1 MEQNIDIKQLF
12 DKYIAGFASKVEIQ
26 QLYDY
31 FEITGNSQE
40 LDTLINAYLESE
52 KEHTTKIT
60 DDKVMQLVSN
70 TWYSIQGAM
79 PAAPEQKRKVIPLK
93 WIAAA
98 AAVLIVGMTLT
109 FVFWNNKPAAP
120 QLTSIYG
127 GDVLPGTNKATL
139 TLSNGKR
146 FELKDSK
153 SGVSIE
159 GTSIAYQDG
168 ETITQTDEVLQA
180 TIEVP
185 KGGIYSLKLADG
197 TRVQLNSG
205 STFSYPTR
213 FNGSERLVKLS
224 GEGYFEVSHNPAKPF
239 KVQSAG
245 QLLTVLG
252 THFNVQAYENEPI
265 ETALLEGKV
274 LVQATASKGSA
285 ILSPNQLAKFT
296 NGKFN
301 LKNVNGQDYI
311 GWTKSLFV
319 FNDLTLG
326 QIFKHLE
333 RWYDVDIDYP
343 ASISEDRF
351 MMEIPKDRKL
361 SEILDAISTVGELS
375 FTIQGRRITVTKR

>member
-1 MEQNIDIKQLF
+1 MEQNIKQLF
-12 DKYIAGFASKVEIQ
+12 DKYVAGSATKEEIK

-31 FEITGNSQE
+31 FESTGNSQE
-40 LDTLINAYLESE
+40 LDRLINDYLRMDNELTS
-52 KEHTTKIT
+52 KIT

-70 TWYSIQGAM
+70 SWYSIQGAM

-98 AAVLIVGMTLT
+98 AAVLITGMTLT
-109 FVFWNNKPAAP
+109 FIFWNNKPAAP

-127 GDVLPGTNKATL
+127 GDVLPGSNKATL

-159 GTSIAYQDG
+159 GNNIAYQDG
-168 ETITQTDEVLQA
+168 EAITQTDEVLQA

-185 KGGIYSLKLADG
+185 NGGIYSLKLADG

-205 STFSYPTR
+205 SIFSYPTR
-213 FNGSERLVKLS
+213 FNGSERLVKLK
-224 GEGYFEVSHNPAKPF
+224 GEGYFEVSHNPDKPF
-239 KVQSAG
+239 KVQSTG
-245 QLLTVLG
+245 QVVTVLG
-252 THFNVQAYENEPI
+252 THFNVQAYEHEPI

-274 LVQATASKGSA
+274 LVQATNSKGSA
-285 ILSPNQLAKFT
+285 ILSPNQLARLGD
-296 NGKFN
+296 GKFN

-311 GWTKSLFV
+311 GWTKNLFV
-319 FNDLTLG
+319 FNDLTLC

-333 RWYDVDIDYP
+333 RWYDVDIDFP
-343 ASISEDRF
+343 ASISEDLF

-361 SEILDAISTVGELS
+361 SEILDAISTVGALS
-375 FTIQGRRITVTKR
+375 FKIQGRRITVTKR